1 MPHCTQILRL
11 GVGGYSELKGDGEMR
26 NKVLVTLIL
35 AATWSGTTSAQ
46 EEKAVRSI
54 SVSGTVVTKTAP
66 DQVVW
71 SISLSDADKDMR
83 KAKTA
88 NDEKVKAVVALR
100 GKLGIGDG
108 DLETGQINIRREYER
123 GQHGSRGAFKHYAVS
138 RGVTIRQRD
147 LKRFDEFLDALVAS
161 TEMEVSFAF
170 ETSRIHDVRAET
182 RLEALKVARNK
193 AADLAEVV
201 GAKLGRVLTIDE
213 TTQGGGWR
221 RYSNFSNNAMVDQ
234 GSPAVDLATDKFVP
248 GAISVTMTVQAT
260 FELE

>member
-1 MPHCTQILRL
+1 
-11 GVGGYSELKGDGEMR
+11 MR

-71 SISLSDADKDMR
+71 SISLSDAAKAMR

-201 GAKLGRVLTIDE
+201 GAKLGRVLTIEEGPSTAAVGAEVIAALGASGCQLQSVRRLGNDGIIPSSVDAE
-213 TTQGGGWR
+213 LQAIPSVERITQTIKE
-221 RYSNFSNNAMVDQ
+221 MV
-234 GSPAVDLATDKFVP
+234 
-248 GAISVTMTVQAT
+248 
-260 FELE
+260 